1 MFKSYKPSFHYISKS
16 VFCALAICIM
26 LFGLWLADSQAASG
40 TINGSVVNVRSAPSS
55 SANITGTLLKDA
67 QVELL
72 SLSGDWYQIKFASLQ
87 GFVARELITATTTA
101 AATVVTK
108 TTPKATTP
116 AVTTTIG
123 IPAPSVILNGSHLSF
138 EVPPRIENGR
148 TLVPLR
154 AIFEAMGA
162 NVEWDETTR
171 TVTARNS
178 NTTVI
183 LPLGSTSPTVNG
195 QINKL
200 EVPAKIINDR
210 TLVPLRFVGEAF
222 GGKVDWNAQTTTI
235 TITYT
240 APPAPAAVTV
250 SGAPVNLREAPLGT
264 AALVGTAVNGET
276 MTVLNEQDGW
286 YQVRRGSLNAWVA
299 SWVVEA
305 AAETIEPDPAPA
317 EPAAPVVVE
326 PTPPAVII
334 AEPTIPEAPDNTLYL
349 ARTKD
354 ASGITVTISSK
365 TKMEPTIKESSG
377 SIQYTFTDR
386 PLSGLNYFEEAIGSD
401 LLKVRTSSQDKD
413 ALISISFP
421 ANVVYRMKA
430 AVDGKQL
437 TFFIPNYLIS
447 IQESAYGTV
456 GERLIISTLTPVTGT
471 GKLDGAGKLEVTL
484 PGLALTKDAKFSY
497 SSALVSSMTVA
508 GSPANSDDLLI
519 TLNTVDLYK
528 YSFAVSGSN
537 NDLNIILLHKVNT
550 APRGGIVFLDAGH
563 GGRDTGARGSLID
576 EKVIN
581 LAVTL
586 KVGAL
591 LQQKGIQVEYS
602 RSDDSFVDL
611 AEISNMA
618 NKTNAAISVSIHC
631 NANTSSTPG
640 GTETYFYAPLS
651 NPDLFVQRDD
661 RCRLATLLQT
671 ELVKNLQR
679 NNRGVKESNLS
690 VLRNSQM
697 PSALIEMAFI
707 SNPDEQALLMSED
720 FQNLAA
726 TAIANAVEQY
736 MNSSN

>member
-1 MFKSYKPSFHYISKS
+1 
-16 VFCALAICIM
+16 M
-26 LFGLWLADSQAASG
+26 LFGVWLTDSQAASG

-55 SANITGTLLKDA
+55 SSEIIGTILKDT
-67 QVELL
+67 QVEIVA
-72 SLSGDWYQIKFASLQ
+72 LSGDWYQIKFAKLQ
-87 GFVARELITATTTA
+87 GYVARELITATTTA

-108 TTPKATTP
+108 TTSKATTP

-123 IPAPSVILNGSHLSF
+123 IPTPSVILNGSHLSF

-250 SGAPVNLREAPLGT
+250 TGAPVNLREAPLVT

-317 EPAAPVVVE
+317 EPVIPVVVTPAAPVQTV
-326 PTPPAVII
+326 
-334 AEPTIPEAPDNTLYL
+334 PDNTLYL
-349 ARTKD
+349 TRTKD
-354 ASGITVTISSK
+354 ATGIAVTISSK
-365 TKMEPTIKESSG
+365 IKMEPAIKESSG

-413 ALISISFP
+413 TLISISFP

-508 GSPANSDDLLI
+508 GSPVNSADLLI
-519 TLNTVDLYK
+519 TLNTIDLYK
-528 YSFAVSGSN
+528 YSFATSGSN
-537 NDLNIILLHKVNT
+537 SDLNIILLNKTNST
-550 APRGGIVFLDAGH
+550 PRGKIVFLDAGH
-563 GGRDTGARGSLID
+563 GGRDTGARGSLAD
-576 EKVIN
+576 EKDIN

-586 KVGAL
+586 KAGEL
-591 LQQKGIQVEYS
+591 LKQKGIQVAYS
-602 RSDDSFVDL
+602 RTDDSFVDL
-611 AEISNMA
+611 EEISNMA
-618 NKTNAAISVSIHC
+618 NKTNASISVSVHC
-631 NANTSSTPG
+631 NANTSATPG

-671 ELVKNLQR
+671 ELAKNLQR

-697 PSALIEMAFI
+697 PSALVEMAFI

-726 TAIANAVEQY
+726 AAIANAVEEY
-736 MNSSN
+736 MSGSTDN

>member
-16 VFCALAICIM
+16 VLCALAICIM

-123 IPAPSVILNGSHLSF
+123 IPTPSVILNGSHLSF

-250 SGAPVNLREAPLGT
+250 SGAPVNLREAPLVT

-299 SWVVEA
+299 SWVVAPATE
-305 AAETIEPDPAPA
+305 ILEPTPAP
-317 EPAAPVVVE
+317 VE
-326 PTPPAVII
+326 PETPPAV
-334 AEPTIPEAPDNTLYL
+334 EPTTPVPAPPITETVSEPENALHL
-349 ARTKD
+349 SQSRD
-354 ASGITVTISSK
+354 ATGIRVIISSK
-365 TKMEPTIKESSG
+365 VKMTPTIKESSG
-377 SIQYTFTDR
+377 SIQYDFSNC
-386 PLSGLNYFEEAIGSD
+386 PLLGLNSFEEPMGSD
-401 LLKVRTSSQDKD
+401 SLKVKASSQAQDT
-413 ALISISFP
+413 LINISLP
-421 ANVVYRMKA
+421 ADVAYKMA
-430 AVDGKQL
+430 TAEDGKKL
-437 TFFIPNYLIS
+437 IFFIPNYIIN
-447 IQESAYGTV
+447 IQESAYGSV
-456 GERLIISTLTPVTGT
+456 GERLIISTMTPVTYT
-471 GKLDGAGKLEVTL
+471 GNLNAGQLEVTL
-484 PGLALTKDAKFSY
+484 PGLTMKKTASYNY

-508 GSPANSDDLLI
+508 SSPANSDDLLI
-519 TLNTVDLYK
+519 TLNTLNLGK
-528 YSFAVSGSN
+528 YSFATSGSN
-537 NDLNIILLHKVNT
+537 NDLNIILLRKMELK
-550 APRGGIVFLDAGH
+550 PREKIVFLDAGH
-563 GGRDTGARGSLID
+563 GGRDTGARGSLAD
-576 EKVIN
+576 EKDIN

-591 LQQKGIQVEYS
+591 LQQKGIQVAYS
-602 RSDDSFVDL
+602 RTDDSFVDL

-618 NKTNAAISVSIHC
+618 NNINAAISVSIHC
-631 NANTSSTPG
+631 NANTSATPG

-661 RCRLATLLQT
+661 RARLATLLQT

-720 FQNLAA
+720 FQNQAA

>member
-1 MFKSYKPSFHYISKS
+1 
-16 VFCALAICIM
+16 M
-26 LFGLWLADSQAASG
+26 LFGVWLTDSQAASG

-55 SANITGTLLKDA
+55 SSEIIGTILKDT
-67 QVELL
+67 QVEIVA
-72 SLSGDWYQIKFASLQ
+72 LSGDWYQIKFAKLQ
-87 GFVARELITATTTA
+87 GYVARELITATTTA

-108 TTPKATTP
+108 TTSKATTP

-123 IPAPSVILNGSHLSF
+123 IPTPSVILNGSHLSF

-250 SGAPVNLREAPLGT
+250 TGAPVNLREAPLVT

-317 EPAAPVVVE
+317 EPVIPVVVTPAAPVQTV
-326 PTPPAVII
+326 
-334 AEPTIPEAPDNTLYL
+334 PDNTLYL
-349 ARTKD
+349 TRTKD
-354 ASGITVTISSK
+354 ATGIAVTISSK
-365 TKMEPTIKESSG
+365 IKMEPAIKESSG

-508 GSPANSDDLLI
+508 GSPVNSADLLI
-519 TLNTVDLYK
+519 TLNTIDLYK
-528 YSFAVSGSN
+528 YSFATSGSN
-537 NDLNIILLHKVNT
+537 SDLNIILLNKTNST
-550 APRGGIVFLDAGH
+550 PRGKIVFLDAGH
-563 GGRDTGARGSLID
+563 GGRDTGARGSLAD
-576 EKVIN
+576 EKDIN

-586 KVGAL
+586 KAGEL
-591 LQQKGIQVEYS
+591 LKQKGIQVAYS
-602 RSDDSFVDL
+602 RTDDSFVDL
-611 AEISNMA
+611 EEISNMA
-618 NKTNAAISVSIHC
+618 NKTNASISVSVHC
-631 NANTSSTPG
+631 NANTSATPG

-671 ELVKNLQR
+671 ELAKNLQR

-697 PSALIEMAFI
+697 PSALVEMAFI

-726 TAIANAVEQY
+726 AAIANAVEEY
-736 MNSSN
+736 MSGSTDN